1 MAREL
6 NPLFSVL
13 TVLGFILVRILV
25 VVGQPQVPC
34 YFIFGDSLVDNG
46 NNNELRTTAK
56 ANYPPYGV
64 DFPEG
69 VSGRFTNGRTYADI
83 IGQRLGFAD
92 FIPPYANVTDQEID
106 IGVNY
111 GSGSAGIRDES
122 GRNLGDRI
130 SLNRQLLNHVNI
142 ISRLLLKQRNV
153 TFTNDYLRKCIYIVN
168 MGSNDYINNYL
179 MPNDYPT
186 SRIYNI
192 DQYAEVLV
200 RQYSLQLKTL
210 YKLGA
215 RKVAVIGLGLIG
227 CTPAEIA
234 NFGTDGKPCVD
245 SINDAVKRFNDR
257 LKPLVDGLNNDNSD
271 ARFTYI
277 NITSISTPQEG
288 VSLPNVP
295 CCPVREDGQ
304 CVPNSTPCPVRDLSV
319 FFDGY
324 HPTEIANI
332 GLATR
337 SYNALSPMDASPYD
351 INRLAQL

>member
-69 VSGRFTNGRTYADI
+69 VSG
-83 IGQRLGFAD
+83 QRLGFAD

-122 GRNLGDRI
+122 GRNL
-130 SLNRQLLNHVNI
+130 
-142 ISRLLLKQRNV
+142 
-153 TFTNDYLRKCIYIVN
+153 
-168 MGSNDYINNYL
+168 
-179 MPNDYPT
+179 
-186 SRIYNI
+186 
-192 DQYAEVLV
+192 
-200 RQYSLQLKTL
+200 TL